1 MPTFLHIGCGPQRK
15 DQTTRGFNDPA
26 WSEVR
31 LDIDPGA
38 EPDIV
43 ASMTDMA
50 PVPSGSMDALF
61 SSHNI
66 EHLYP
71 TEVVTALKEF
81 ARVLKPDG
89 FAVITCPD
97 LQAVAEVVA
106 RGDLLEPLYD
116 SPSGP
121 ISPLDVLYGWR
132 PALAEGNYFMAHR
145 TGFTQKVLTALLR
158 EAGFPIGIV
167 RRRQTFYDLWAVAT
181 PSRMPADH
189 LRRLAA
195 EHFPP
200 GV

>member
-15 DQTTRGFNDPA
+15 DATTAAFNTPD
-26 WSEVR
+26 WTEVR
-31 LDIDPGA
+31 LDIDPDA
-38 EPDIV
+38 QPDIV

-50 PVPSGSMDALF
+50 PVASGSMDALF

-71 TEVVTALKEF
+71 AEVTTALKEF

-106 RGDLLEPLYD
+106 TGKLLEPLYD
-116 SPSGP
+116 SPSGA
-121 ISPLDVLYGWR
+121 ISPIDILYGWR
-132 PALAEGNYFMAHR
+132 PALAKGNYFMAHR
-145 TGFTQKVLTALLR
+145 TGFTQPVLTALLR
-158 EAGFPIGIV
+158 EAGFPTGIV
-167 RRRQTFYDLWAVAT
+167 RQRKAFYDLWAVAT
-181 PSRMPADH
+181 PSQRPGDH
-189 LRRLAA
+189 LRALAA
-195 EHFPP
+195 QHFPA